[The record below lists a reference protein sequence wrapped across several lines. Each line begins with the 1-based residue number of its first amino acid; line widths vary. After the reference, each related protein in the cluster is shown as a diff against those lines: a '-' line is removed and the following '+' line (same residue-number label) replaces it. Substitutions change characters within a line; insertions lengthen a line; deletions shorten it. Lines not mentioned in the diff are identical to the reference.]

1 MNEKSKNFKINLN
14 FSIVLGFILMGLGWF
29 ILRSRWVLFISCV
42 LFCVTFSVSMIIVL
56 KNRNFNN
63 AEITQK
69 KLFIEGLKGAFLSFS
84 FMLITV
90 FRLFSF

>member
-1 MNEKSKNFKINLN
+1 
-14 FSIVLGFILMGLGWF
+14 
-29 ILRSRWVLFISCV
+29 
-42 LFCVTFSVSMIIVL
+42 MIIVL